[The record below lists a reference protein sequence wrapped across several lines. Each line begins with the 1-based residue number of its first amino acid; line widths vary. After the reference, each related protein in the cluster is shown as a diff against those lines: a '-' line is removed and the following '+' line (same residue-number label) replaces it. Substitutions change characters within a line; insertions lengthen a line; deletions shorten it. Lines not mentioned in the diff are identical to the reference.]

1 MDGLTPTGL
10 RENNMTAAAGEGG
23 ADAGAGQGTPQTGSG
38 QNAEGD
44 FTPITSQEQLDQM
57 FGERLARK
65 ERTIRAEYDGFDDI
79 KAKAEQF
86 DQLQAANQTEAERLQ
101 AERDAALQAAQQN
114 EERATKA
121 ELAAL
126 RQKVAIEEN
135 LPPKFAAKLSGTTEE
150 ELRADA
156 KDTFGEFITK
166 AQPFDHGP
174 RNQSAPTSMN
184 DLLFGAKRR

>member
-1 MDGLTPTGL
+1 
-10 RENNMTAAAGEGG
+10 MTAAAGEQG
-23 ADAGAGQGTPQTGSG
+23 ADAGANQGAPQPGGGPAGET
-38 QNAEGD
+38 D
-44 FTPITSQEQLDQM
+44 FAPITSQEQFDEML
-57 FGERLARK
+57 GKRLAQK
-65 ERTIRAEYDGFDDI
+65 ERTVRAEFEGFDDL

-101 AERDAALQAAQQN
+101 AERDAALQAARDN
-114 EERATKA
+114 EERATQA

-126 RQKVAIEEN
+126 RQKVAIEEG
-135 LPPKFAAKLSGTTEE
+135 LAPKFAAKLSGTTEE

-174 RNQSAPTSMN
+174 RSQSAPQSMN
-184 DLLFGAKRR
+184 DMIFGARRR